1 MTTDIRIIA
10 DTKHV
15 ETTVQAILAAI
26 PGAVVT
32 GRYFGRRRTQARIY
46 IRCPEI
52 PSPNLSA
59 LDEACSRES
68 RQLPSSSSPSSG

>member
-1 MTTDIRIIA
+1 MTTEIRIIA
-10 DTKHV
+10 DARHV
-15 ETTVQAILAAI
+15 GTTVQAILVAI

-52 PSPNLSA
+52 PPSNLSA
-59 LDEACSRES
+59 LDEAPASDIPLHRPP
-68 RQLPSSSSPSSG
+68 PSPTR

>member
-1 MTTDIRIIA
+1 MTDNRIIA
-10 DTKHV
+10 DTKNV

-52 PSPNLSA
+52 PSSNSSA
-59 LDEACSRES
+59 LDKSFVS
-68 RQLPSSSSPSSG
+68 KPSEHRPPPSPT